1 MHPSKF
7 YFACEL
13 TNEPFQRYE
22 KLLDAACQQDS
33 NDALDD
39 PRRLKPGEIDP
50 NPESKPARPD
60 PVDMDEEE
68 KEMLSE
74 ARARLANTKGK
85 KAKRKAREKQL
96 EEARRL
102 ASLQKRRELKAA
114 GIDTVKRAKRLK
126 GIDYNAEIPFERKP
140 APGFFDGSL
149 ERRALTLLSEE
160 TFEPKGL
167 ADFEGGRQHD
177 IEENLRKQDVK
188 RQRIVQRHGV
198 PHVMQTVDNNDPGN
212 HRLHSELNLP
222 PPRVRESELDHAIRA
237 NGVLAHHERSSAH
250 TVYQTLPDDKRFGNL
265 ARIGM
270 PSGPD
275 GISVS
280 SRSSP
285 AQSIIGNEHLSS
297 QFSQQNDDV
306 WVGHDVVTAAG
317 AVKCAMASLPV
328 PNNEYQIVLPTPK
341 PEQNNADHLR
351 DFDRMN
357 ANLNSSSSPI
367 ERATHLKS
375 KLRCLAR
382 PSSFCIDSR
391 TDTLRCSAEQI
402 ISRELGQMLEHHSL
416 EHALHDTARLL
427 TSPISLKQLALS
439 AALITREIN
448 ALRCT
453 SDQLVNSDEII
464 YASNYAHNDCI
475 MDKSTSHVILSK
487 IYGSYDTNTTPPSGE
502 HARACTSM
510 MRDARRASKIGHR
523 IEIVTS
529 GLQQRSAELHRR
541 LSHIYAELVS
551 MDHQYCSY
559 NTLLYREQET
569 YVQRVRSQKNMIT
582 LASEKERQHQ
592 FLHTQR
598 ASLLRTSEPQVEIC
612 ENKR

>member
-1 MHPSKF
+1 MS
-7 YFACEL
+7 CEL

-114 GIDTVKRAKRLK
+114 GVDTVKRAKRLK

-140 APGFFDGSL
+140 APGFFDGSV
-149 ERRALTLLSEE
+149 ERRALALLSEE

-167 ADFEGGRQHD
+167 ADFEGGRPND

-222 PPRVRESELDHAIRA
+222 PPRVRESELDHAIRG

-250 TVYQTLPDDKRFGNL
+250 TIYQTLPDDKRFGNL

-275 GISVS
+275 GISIS

-297 QFSQQNDDV
+297 QFSQRNGDV

-351 DFDRMN
+351 GFDRMN

-375 KLRCLAR
+375 ELRCLAR

-391 TDTLRCSAEQI
+391 TDTSRCSAEQI
-402 ISRELGQMLEHHSL
+402 ISRELGQMLEHYSL
-416 EHALHDTARLL
+416 EHALHDKARLL
-427 TSPISLKQLALS
+427 TSPILLKQLALA
-439 AALITREIN
+439 AALISREITV
-448 ALRCT
+448 LRCT
-453 SDQLVNSDEII
+453 GDQLVNSDEII

-487 IYGSYDTNTTPPSGE
+487 IYGSHDTNTTPPSGE
-502 HARACTSM
+502 HARACASM
-510 MRDARRASKIGHR
+510 MRDARRASKIGHK
-523 IEIVTS
+523 IETVTS

-598 ASLLRTSEPQVEIC
+598 ASLLRTSEPQVQIC
-612 ENKR
+612 ENNR